1 MNQEQLVKF
10 QDADWPVIQLELR
23 KYAEKKVAAKKWRTG
38 SFLPKGMEAPDI
50 ACLAVVKTLNGIIGV
65 DDGNGRRAWNETEN
79 PTLLEHLMD
88 AVDSEVSNLV
98 LSKEHKRH
106 NYSAKLNSE
115 EAAARLEE
123 EVDEACESASA
134 EDRFEALGASAKD
147 AELFCQFRDRLFKAL
162 ENDEDGT
169 FLLMAYEELSK
180 DGKPVK
186 PQQAADHL
194 KMSIAD
200 IRNVV
205 KRVRRAAD
213 KVSEELGERRR
224 E

>member
-10 QDADWPVIQLELR
+10 QQADWPVIQLELR

-38 SFLPKGMEAPDI
+38 TFLPKGMEAPDI
-50 ACLAVVKTLNGIIGV
+50 ACLAVVKTLNGILGKEG
-65 DDGNGRRAWNETEN
+65 DKDRRVWNEVEN

-98 LSKEHKRH
+98 RSSEHKRH
-106 NYSAKLNSE
+106 NYSARMSVE
-115 EAAARLEE
+115 DAAARFEE
-123 EVDEACESASA
+123 EVDATVESESP
-134 EDRFEALGASAKD
+134 EDRMAAMEASAKD
-147 AELFCQFRDRLFKAL
+147 MKFFGQFRNKLFAAL
-162 ENDEDGT
+162 EGDEDGT
-169 FLLMAYEELSK
+169 LLLMAYEELSK

-200 IRNVV
+200 VRNVV

-213 KVSEELGERRR
+213 SVSEDLGRKSHE
-224 E
+224 